1 MAEDA
6 HGLNLLVK
14 AGVLDES
21 GAGHPLAR
29 HLLGLS
35 PPSPHAEG
43 EGHEQ
48 EVDVSVFDLATR
60 MHKLDTCYEWAAES
74 KAHAEDLLF
83 GARPRV
89 IWWWQR
95 SPRAQHSYP
104 LEHAFLSAD
113 TCVHAFHIERA
124 VCEKLCLILDD
135 PKNYNSEKALVLAGK
150 EFPGYAGYP
159 YVHADGGVSPF
170 VQQRRTVR
178 FQGATEIN
186 FLLREVQEIWDLV
199 QAVRHALG
207 LPLPNRGVLQP
218 GGKKIKAMHLL
229 LQDETQQASF
239 SWHNDAE
246 DILVKGETSRS
257 AAEEMTTVVVSLS
270 EVRSAMRIWGCT
282 PVVYEGRGSAV
293 AFPGA
298 ALHETVPR
306 LEGNPAQVPCRKVAL
321 FFN

>member
-1 MAEDA
+1 MVEDA
-6 HGLNLLVK
+6 PGLDLLVK
-14 AGVLDES
+14 AGVLDEG
-21 GAGHPLAR
+21 GAGLPLAR

-95 SPRAQHSYP
+95 SRAQHSYP

-135 PKNYNSEKALVLAGK
+135 PKSYSPGRPLRTSNIKNLRLAS
-150 EFPGYAGYP
+150 
-159 YVHADGGVSPF
+159 GGVTY
-170 VQQRRTVR
+170 VM
-178 FQGATEIN
+178 N
-186 FLLREVQEIWDLV
+186 
-199 QAVRHALG
+199 
-207 LPLPNRGVLQP
+207 
-218 GGKKIKAMHLL
+218 
-229 LQDETQQASF
+229 AS
-239 SWHNDAE
+239 E
-246 DILVKGETSRS
+246 
-257 AAEEMTTVVVSLS
+257 
-270 EVRSAMRIWGCT
+270 RISN
-282 PVVYEGRGSAV
+282 E
-293 AFPGA
+293 
-298 ALHETVPR
+298 
-306 LEGNPAQVPCRKVAL
+306 
-321 FFN
+321 

>member
-1 MAEDA
+1 MVEDA
-6 HGLNLLVK
+6 PGLHLLVR

-29 HLLGLS
+29 HLLGLP

-95 SPRAQHSYP
+95 SRAQHSYP

-135 PKNYNSEKALVLAGK
+135 RETYNSEMALVLAGK

-186 FLLREVQEIWDLV
+186 FLLREVQEISGTWCRPCGMRLDCPYPT
-199 QAVRHALG
+199 AACCSHAAKRSRRCTSCCRIRRSRR
-207 LPLPNRGVLQP
+207 PSRG
-218 GGKKIKAMHLL
+218 I
-229 LQDETQQASF
+229 TTRR
-239 SWHNDAE
+239 
-246 DILVKGETSRS
+246 TSS
-257 AAEEMTTVVVSLS
+257 
-270 EVRSAMRIWGCT
+270 
-282 PVVYEGRGSAV
+282 
-293 AFPGA
+293 
-298 ALHETVPR
+298 
-306 LEGNPAQVPCRKVAL
+306 
-321 FFN
+321 

>member
-1 MAEDA
+1 MVEDA
-6 HGLNLLVK
+6 HGLDLLVR
-14 AGVLDES
+14 AGFLDES

-124 VCEKLCLILDD
+124 VCEKLCLIGPDLCFS
-135 PKNYNSEKALVLAGK
+135 PKEGIFVSFISCIFLSQLGDISGDFFAHTSLGVRQTFNFFSKVAVGSRKAESRAKVAV
-150 EFPGYAGYP
+150 PGGGGGG
-159 YVHADGGVSPF
+159 GGVGS
-170 VQQRRTVR
+170 
-178 FQGATEIN
+178 
-186 FLLREVQEIWDLV
+186 
-199 QAVRHALG
+199 
-207 LPLPNRGVLQP
+207 
-218 GGKKIKAMHLL
+218 
-229 LQDETQQASF
+229 S
-239 SWHNDAE
+239 
-246 DILVKGETSRS
+246 SRAHMNKCHS
-257 AAEEMTTVVVSLS
+257 S
-270 EVRSAMRIWGCT
+270 
-282 PVVYEGRGSAV
+282 
-293 AFPGA
+293 
-298 ALHETVPR
+298 
-306 LEGNPAQVPCRKVAL
+306 
-321 FFN
+321 

>member
-1 MAEDA
+1 MVEDA
-6 HGLNLLVK
+6 HGLDLLVK

-21 GAGHPLAR
+21 GAGL
-29 HLLGLS
+29 
-35 PPSPHAEG
+35 PPSSPHAEG

-95 SPRAQHSYP
+95 SRAQHSYP

-113 TCVHAFHIERA
+113 TGVHAFHIERA

-135 PKNYNSEKALVLAGK
+135 RENYNSEMALVLAGK

-170 VQQRRTVR
+170 VQERRTVR
-178 FQGATEIN
+178 
-186 FLLREVQEIWDLV
+186 VQEHQLSKGKEHQVSIKPYLLYS
-199 QAVRHALG
+199 QFAMLG
-207 LPLPNRGVLQP
+207 HNPYQFGHISLPGSVL
-218 GGKKIKAMHLL
+218 
-229 LQDETQQASF
+229 
-239 SWHNDAE
+239 
-246 DILVKGETSRS
+246 
-257 AAEEMTTVVVSLS
+257 
-270 EVRSAMRIWGCT
+270 
-282 PVVYEGRGSAV
+282 
-293 AFPGA
+293 
-298 ALHETVPR
+298 
-306 LEGNPAQVPCRKVAL
+306 
-321 FFN
+321 

>member
-1 MAEDA
+1 MVEDA
-6 HGLNLLVK
+6 PGLDLLVK
-14 AGVLDES
+14 AGVLG
-21 GAGHPLAR
+21 GAGLP
-29 HLLGLS
+29 

-95 SPRAQHSYP
+95 SRAQHSYP

-135 PKNYNSEKALVLAGK
+135 RENYNSEMALVLAGK
-150 EFPGYAGYP
+150 AFPGYAGYP

-178 FQGATEIN
+178 FQKN
-186 FLLREVQEIWDLV
+186 
-199 QAVRHALG
+199 
-207 LPLPNRGVLQP
+207 
-218 GGKKIKAMHLL
+218 
-229 LQDETQQASF
+229 
-239 SWHNDAE
+239 
-246 DILVKGETSRS
+246 
-257 AAEEMTTVVVSLS
+257 
-270 EVRSAMRIWGCT
+270 
-282 PVVYEGRGSAV
+282 
-293 AFPGA
+293 
-298 ALHETVPR
+298 
-306 LEGNPAQVPCRKVAL
+306 
-321 FFN
+321 

>member
-1 MAEDA
+1 MVEDA
-6 HGLNLLVK
+6 HGLDLLVK
-14 AGVLDES
+14 AGVLDEG
-21 GAGHPLAR
+21 GAGLPLAR
-29 HLLGLS
+29 HLLGLP

-95 SPRAQHSYP
+95 SRAQHSYP

-135 PKNYNSEKALVLAGK
+135 RENYNSEMTLVLAGK

-170 VQQRRTVR
+170 VGGGRAR
-178 FQGATEIN
+178 
-186 FLLREVQEIWDLV
+186 
-199 QAVRHALG
+199 
-207 LPLPNRGVLQP
+207 P
-218 GGKKIKAMHLL
+218 GP
-229 LQDETQQASF
+229 DTP
-239 SWHNDAE
+239 
-246 DILVKGETSRS
+246 
-257 AAEEMTTVVVSLS
+257 MT
-270 EVRSAMRIWGCT
+270 I
-282 PVVYEGRGSAV
+282 RGS
-293 AFPGA
+293 P
-298 ALHETVPR
+298 L
-306 LEGNPAQVPCRKVAL
+306 CW
-321 FFN
+321 